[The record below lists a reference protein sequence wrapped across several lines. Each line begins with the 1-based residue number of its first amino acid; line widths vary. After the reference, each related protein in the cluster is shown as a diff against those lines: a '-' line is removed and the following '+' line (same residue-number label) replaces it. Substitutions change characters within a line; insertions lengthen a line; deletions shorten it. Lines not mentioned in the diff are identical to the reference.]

1 MIRLLGVSG
10 WGTHTMRS
18 ATIVLVMAA
27 LVVAACGPAVRYEYN
42 KPGATAEQRQRDESE
57 CTQQA
62 MLTVGGGYGYGSG
75 SAHQTL
81 DQGRLNRCMTSRGYE
96 VQEVKN

>member
-1 MIRLLGVSG
+1 MMG
-10 WGTHTMRS
+10 
-18 ATIVLVMAA
+18 LVMVA
-27 LVVAACGPAVRYEYN
+27 VTVAACGPAVRYVYT
-42 KPGATAEQRQRDESE
+42 KPGVTAEQRQRDESE

-62 MLTVGGGYGYGSG
+62 MIAVGGGYGYGS
-75 SAHQTL
+75 AHQIL

>member
-1 MIRLLGVSG
+1 
-10 WGTHTMRS
+10 MRS
-18 ATIVLVMAA
+18 AVIVLVTVG
-27 LVVAACGPAVRYEYN
+27 LAACGPAVRYEYK

-57 CTQQA
+57 WSQQS
-62 MLTVGGGYGYGSG
+62 MVTVGGGYGYGSR
-75 SAHQTL
+75 SARQTL

>member
-1 MIRLLGVSG
+1 
-10 WGTHTMRS
+10 MRS
-18 ATIVLVMAA
+18 AMSVLVMVA
-27 LVVAACGPAVRYEYN
+27 VTVAACGPAVRYVYN

-62 MLTVGGGYGYGSG
+62 MVTVGGGYGYGRP
-75 SAHQTL
+75 TL
-81 DQGRLNRCMTSRGYE
+81 DQGRLNRCMTSRGCE

>member
-1 MIRLLGVSG
+1 
-10 WGTHTMRS
+10 MRS
-18 ATIVLVMAA
+18 AMMVLV
-27 LVVAACGPAVRYEYN
+27 LVAFTVAACGPAVRYVYN

-62 MLTVGGGYGYGSG
+62 MVTVGGGYGYGRP
-75 SAHQTL
+75 HQTL

-96 VQEVKN
+96 VQEVKD

>member
-1 MIRLLGVSG
+1 MRPGV
-10 WGTHTMRS
+10 
-18 ATIVLVMAA
+18 IVLVMGA
-27 LVVAACGPAVRYEYN
+27 LAVAACGPVVRYEYN
-42 KPGATAEQRQRDESE
+42 KPGVTAEQRQRDESA

-62 MLTVGGGYGYGSG
+62 MVTVGGGYGYGSG
-75 SAHQTL
+75 SAHQIL

>member
-1 MIRLLGVSG
+1 
-10 WGTHTMRS
+10 MRS
-18 ATIVLVMAA
+18 AMIVLVMVA
-27 LVVAACGPAVRYEYN
+27 VTVAACGPAVRYVYN

-62 MLTVGGGYGYGSG
+62 MVTVGGGYGYGRP
-75 SAHQTL
+75 HQTL

-96 VQEVKN
+96 AQEVKN

>member
-1 MIRLLGVSG
+1 MS
-10 WGTHTMRS
+10 S
-18 ATIVLVMAA
+18 AMMVLVMVAVS
-27 LVVAACGPAVRYEYN
+27 LAACGPAGRYVYT
-42 KPGATAEQRQRDESE
+42 KPGATVEQRQRDESE

-62 MLTVGGGYGYGSG
+62 MVTVGGGYGYTRP
-75 SAHQTL
+75 HQTL

>member
-1 MIRLLGVSG
+1 
-10 WGTHTMRS
+10 MRS
-18 ATIVLVMAA
+18 SMIA
-27 LVVAACGPAVRYEYN
+27 LVIVTLTVAACGPAVRYVYN

-62 MLTVGGGYGYGSG
+62 MVTLGGGYGYGSPQQ
-75 SAHQTL
+75 AL